1 MVFRNCMLTLSSLFS
16 LLLRLSLLCQGQ
28 VEGISDSVQLD
39 FFENNA
45 IQTPENQ
52 FQPSFVSF
60 EGQGS
65 LTPNIEIEER
75 AEVES
80 EDSDSEIAIHSIS
93 SFKEIV
99 KNKGG
104 SLFTNKA
111 IRGSRLPLYD
121 FFHSWKFHLG

>member
-1 MVFRNCMLTLSSLFS
+1 MLTLSTLFS

-28 VEGISDSVQLD
+28 VEEISDSVQLD
-39 FFENNA
+39 FFENHA

-52 FQPSFVSF
+52 FQPSFFSF
-60 EGQGS
+60 EGPGS

-75 AEVES
+75 TEVES
-80 EDSDSEIAIHSIS
+80 EDSDSEISIQAISKNAIA
-93 SFKEIV
+93 IV

-104 SLFTNKA
+104 SLFRNKA

>member
-1 MVFRNCMLTLSSLFS
+1 MLTLSSLFS

-28 VEGISDSVQLD
+28 VEEISDSVQLE
-39 FFENNA
+39 FFENHA

-52 FQPSFVSF
+52 FQPSFFSF
-60 EGQGS
+60 EGPGS

-75 AEVES
+75 TEVES
-80 EDSDSEIAIHSIS
+80 EDSDSEISIQAISKNAIA
-93 SFKEIV
+93 IV

-104 SLFTNKA
+104 SLFRNKA

>member
-1 MVFRNCMLTLSSLFS
+1 MVFRNCMLTLSSLFA

-45 IQTPENQ
+45 IQSSENQ
-52 FQPSFVSF
+52 FQPSFFSF
-60 EGQGS
+60 EGPGS

-75 AEVES
+75 TEVES
-80 EDSDSEIAIHSIS
+80 EDSNSDIAIQVIS
-93 SFKEIV
+93 SLNEIV

-104 SLFTNKA
+104 SLFSNKA
-111 IRGSRLPLYD
+111 ILGSRLPLYD

>member
-1 MVFRNCMLTLSSLFS
+1 MLTLSSIFS

-45 IQTPENQ
+45 IQSLENQ
-52 FQPSFVSF
+52 FQPSFISF
-60 EGQGS
+60 EGPRC

-80 EDSDSEIAIHSIS
+80 DDSDSEIAIHFIF

-99 KNKGG
+99 NNKVS
-104 SLFTNKA
+104 SLFSNKA

-121 FFHSWKFHLG
+121 FFHSWKFHLS

>member
-1 MVFRNCMLTLSSLFS
+1 MLTLSSLFS

-28 VEGISDSVQLD
+28 VEEISDSVQLE
-39 FFENNA
+39 FFENHT

-52 FQPSFVSF
+52 FQPSFFSF
-60 EGQGS
+60 EGPGS

-75 AEVES
+75 TEVES
-80 EDSDSEIAIHSIS
+80 EDSDSEISIQAISKNAIA
-93 SFKEIV
+93 IV

-104 SLFTNKA
+104 SLFRNKA